1 MYKNKVIKCLKKHF
15 VICNGNILSATWQD
29 YAGINNTKYSV
40 ATENGQTIA
49 KRC

>member
-1 MYKNKVIKCLKKHF
+1 MVIF
-15 VICNGNILSATWQD
+15 YMSVQPDRT
-29 YAGINNTKYSV
+29 AGINNTKYSV